1 MSSDKYDVLIRFN
14 GKNYSAWAF
23 HFKIFAKAKIYGVIF
38 DSINMQA
45 VLQAAVML
53 QSDCQTVWL

>member
-1 MSSDKYDVLIRFN
+1 MLQAVLQ
-14 GKNYSAWAF
+14 AAVM
-23 HFKIFAKAKIYGVIF
+23 AVLQAAV
-38 DSINMQA
+38 MA